1 MLILYTKNKCPYC
14 EKVKKAFLEKSVVYE
29 ERNIETQ
36 EFLDEA
42 RAKGARTMPFLV
54 DTQANVAMGE
64 SDDIIDYVSEY
75 AF

>member
-1 MLILYTKNKCPYC
+1 MLILYTKNGCAYC

-42 RAKGARTMPFLV
+42 RAKGAHTMPFFV
-54 DTQANVAMGE
+54 DTSANVSMGE